1 MPDFQSEEIRILMLE
16 GDEDDVILQQRALNK
31 SGLSF
36 VSKRVVAR
44 EDFLRELTNF
54 KPDIILS
61 DYLLPAFD
69 GISAL
74 SIVQLTTPDIPFIF
88 VTGRTG
94 EEIAIEMFKRGAFNC
109 VLKTNLSKLG
119 PAVKHAM
126 KHATSDM
133 EKIWKSRRN

>member
-1 MPDFQSEEIRILMLE
+1 MLE